1 MNASYVVHTCNPS
14 TWRGENKACREA
26 SISGREGPSSPSGDL
41 RVQVHPLL
49 KPCSLGAFCRTHSR
63 GTPNVGDAEFVRWT
77 AETHVPLA
85 CATRICR
92 TGRLTTLLSEQQEV
106 RVSQAQQD
114 AEQGTSATPIS
125 ESRRLEGTAGAGAVE
140 GVEDGDPQEGLQ
152 AMPRMKTG
160 LLLPVLIQPHNLR
173 RDSAGHPAP

>member
-1 MNASYVVHTCNPS
+1 MS
-14 TWRGENKACREA
+14 RGEAPRGEPCSPEDFA
-26 SISGREGPSSPSGDL
+26 S
-41 RVQVHPLL
+41 PLL
-49 KPCSLGAFCRTHSR
+49 HPRCDTSSSSLVS
-63 GTPNVGDAEFVRWT
+63 PEFVRWT

-125 ESRRLEGTAGAGAVE
+125 ESRRPEGTAGAGAVE

-152 AMPRMKTG
+152 ATPRMKTG

-173 RDSAGHPAP
+173 RNSAGHPAP